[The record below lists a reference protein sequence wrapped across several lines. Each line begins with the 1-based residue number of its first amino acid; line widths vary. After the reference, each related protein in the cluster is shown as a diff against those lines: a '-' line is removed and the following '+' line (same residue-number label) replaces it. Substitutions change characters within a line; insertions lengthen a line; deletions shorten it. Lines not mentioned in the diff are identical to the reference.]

1 MRNAMP
7 HNELNGDVQRIA
19 DAHRTIQDVVERYI
33 VGNRELVEL
42 IMIGILTGGHILI
55 DGVPGTA
62 KTTISKIIARS
73 LGYRFSRVQ
82 GAVDVQ
88 PADIIG
94 VRIYDAEKNEFVLQK
109 GPIFANFV
117 MVDEINRLTPKT
129 QSAFIEAMAE
139 HQATIDGITYSLG
152 DPYFVVATQNTQEFE
167 GTFTLIEA
175 QRDRFNYSMTLYHL
189 DREQEIE
196 ILRRD
201 RDGGLDW
208 NLNERQI
215 SPVLSTDSIRAMSQ
229 TASQIYV
236 DDAILGYI
244 RDIIVASRNHDDVRL
259 GISTRGSLALHRGAK
274 ARAAIEGRTYVIPD
288 DVVNMA
294 VPVMS
299 HRLILDRG
307 SEMGHAAVD
316 HVINEILGSVEVT

>member
-1 MRNAMP
+1 
-7 HNELNGDVQRIA
+7 
-19 DAHRTIQDVVERYI
+19 
-33 VGNRELVEL
+33 
-42 IMIGILTGGHILI
+42 
-55 DGVPGTA
+55 
-62 KTTISKIIARS
+62 
-73 LGYRFSRVQ
+73 
-82 GAVDVQ
+82 
-88 PADIIG
+88 
-94 VRIYDAEKNEFVLQK
+94 
-109 GPIFANFV
+109 

-175 QRDRFNYSMTLYHL
+175 QRDRFNYSMTLHHL

-201 RDGGLDW
+201 RDGGLYW